1 MTHHYLF
8 GPVPS
13 RRLGVSLG
21 IDIIPAKT
29 CSFNCIYCES
39 GRTTNLTIERR
50 EYTPSDDII
59 AEIDAVLSLHPHL
72 DYVTFS
78 GSGEP
83 TLHSGIG
90 KIILHLKDHFPEY
103 RVALLTNGSLF
114 WMRQVRQDV
123 LEADVIIPSLDAV
136 SDRVFRRI
144 DRPHRSLSTDTIIEG
159 LEALRSEF
167 PGELWLEVF
176 IVPGLNDTVAELSLI
191 KAAIRRIRPDKVQLN
206 TLDRPGAVEW
216 IKPLSHDQLEDI
228 AAFLDYPNVEV
239 IGSPVQRTAVEC
251 FLPDLLEE
259 ITEMLK
265 RRPCTLDDLSA
276 AFGLHRKELTKY
288 LDILLQKGII
298 TEKRE
303 ERGIFYVYQ
312 RA

>member
-1 MTHHYLF
+1 MTHQYLF

-50 EYTPSDDII
+50 EYTPTDDII

-90 KIILHLKDHFPEY
+90 KIIHYLKDHYPEY

-114 WMRQVRQDV
+114 WMPQVRHDV

-136 SDRVFRRI
+136 SERVFRRI
-144 DRPHRSLSTDTIIEG
+144 DRPHRSIATDMIIEG

-176 IVPGLNDTVAELSLI
+176 IVPGLNDTVAELTLI
-191 KAAIRRIRPDKVQLN
+191 RAAIRRIRPDKVQLN

-216 IKPLSHDQLEDI
+216 IKPLSHEQLEDI
-228 AAFLDYPNVEV
+228 ATFLDYPNVEV

-251 FLPDLLEE
+251 FSPDLLEE

-276 AFGLHRKELTKY
+276 AFGLHRKEFTKY

-303 ERGIFYVYQ
+303 ERGIFYVYK

>member
-1 MTHHYLF
+1 MTHQYLF

-50 EYTPSDDII
+50 EYTPTDDII

-90 KIILHLKDHFPEY
+90 KIIHYLKDHYPEY

-114 WMRQVRQDV
+114 WMPQVRHDV

-136 SDRVFRRI
+136 SERVFRRI
-144 DRPHRSLSTDTIIEG
+144 DRPHRSIATDMIIEG

-176 IVPGLNDTVAELSLI
+176 IVPGLNDTVAELTI
-191 KAAIRRIRPDKVQLN
+191 IRAAIRRIRPDKVQLN

-216 IKPLSHDQLEDI
+216 IKPLSHEQLEDI
-228 AAFLDYPNVEV
+228 ATFLDYPNVEV

-251 FLPDLLEE
+251 FSPDLLEE

-276 AFGLHRKELTKY
+276 AFGLHRKEFTKY